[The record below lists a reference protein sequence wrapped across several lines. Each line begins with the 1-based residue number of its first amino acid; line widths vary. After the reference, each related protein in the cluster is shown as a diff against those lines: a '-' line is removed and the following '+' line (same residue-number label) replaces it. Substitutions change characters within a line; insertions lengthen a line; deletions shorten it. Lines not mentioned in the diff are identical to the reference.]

1 MKEKTDDKESSSG
14 ETEVVADNQQNDQL
28 NDALN
33 VTVENEIVAN
43 DEVAAPQK
51 QKLENLDDVLNLK
64 NYDKLE

>member
-33 VTVENEIVAN
+33 LTVENETVAN
-43 DEVAAPQK
+43 DEVAAP
-51 QKLENLDDVLNLK
+51 
-64 NYDKLE
+64 